1 MENKNQCDGCIAG
14 LPKQGNYHFSE
25 NGHIDSG
32 CTADRYTSTP
42 APVKECEHTPLIVSY
57 HSHDCHESVPAPVK
71 EESFSDFIRAKN
83 SPEKEK
89 IMMDVIKA
97 ANQEQ
102 KDLMAKQVDTQ
113 EWWERTIDEAA
124 NENMDNSFLEPISK
138 TGAEVLKGFIGSIIA
153 ETKIKTVEEMIQ
165 KINKLLIPQAY
176 KDKNQTMWNTAIKEV
191 IKLLESNE

>member
-1 MENKNQCDGCIAG
+1 MQTDKYQEVRDWEEELIKLLAIYRKKTAG
-14 LPKQGNYHFSE
+14 RIITEDYT
-25 NGHIDSG
+25 DSF
-32 CTADRYTSTP
+32 P
-42 APVKECEHTPLIVSY
+42 EQIVK
-57 HSHDCHESVPAPVK
+57 
-71 EESFSDFIRAKN
+71 DFIR
-83 SPEKEK
+83 SLMQQRDRELVRMIKE
-89 IMMDVIKA
+89 

-138 TGAEVLKGFIGSIIA
+138 TGAEVLKGFIGSIVA

-176 KDKNQTMWNTAIKEV
+176 KDKNQTMWNTAIREV
-191 IKLLESNE
+191 INLLESNE

>member
-1 MENKNQCDGCIAG
+1 MNKQEENIVNAIEALQKHCWSTSDIREKVNA
-14 LPKQGNYHFSE
+14 
-25 NGHIDSG
+25 
-32 CTADRYTSTP
+32 STP